1 MNKTWVV
8 TAESSR
14 ARIFTAENRIAP
26 LSELEDFAHTEGRAR
41 DQELV
46 SDKAGRGFDG
56 TVEGRHGMEKQ
67 FDAKHH
73 EAVAFARRIA
83 ERIESGRARGEFAQ
97 LVLIAAPEFLGIL
110 RQQLSSHTSRLVS
123 KTVDKNLVQRQENE
137 IREYVFD

>member
-1 MNKTWVV
+1 MNKIWVV
-8 TAESSR
+8 AAESSR
-14 ARIFTAENRIAP
+14 ARIFAVENRISP
-26 LSELEDFAHTEGRAR
+26 LSELEDFAHSEGRAR

-56 TVEGRHGMEKQ
+56 IQEGRHGMEKQ

-83 ERIESGRARGEFAQ
+83 DRVELARSRGEFAQ

-110 RQQLSSHTSRLVS
+110 RQQLSSHASRMVS
-123 KTVDKNLVQRQENE
+123 KTVDKNLVQRPENE
-137 IREYVFD
+137 IRGYLFD